1 MLATIIQTAAAAC
14 MGIYD
19 VSWPGVLFL
28 SWIIG
33 SVGAGNLMA
42 AHHEISHY
50 LVFKKFSWNKA
61 LWIVANCPLGVPL
74 GTLFKQYHVD
84 HHTEMGSDGVDTGIW
99 TATEAYWVGGN
110 ALTKTIFLI
119 FFPIPF
125 FFRPFFMRVTKKLEM
140 TDLLSW
146 IVIPAYDIALC
157 YFSGN
162 PKTLLQSLKPLAFLV
177 LSTYHGVGLHPIAGH
192 CISEHVMLNGD
203 GQETHSC
210 YDPYLNPLLYN
221 FGYHVEHHD
230 FPNIPWNR
238 LPKLRKIA
246 PEYYNHLVSYDTW
259 TQCMWRFITDRKVG
273 VNGVMTKR
281 VKRIGTGKANDG
293 EKPFTH
299 ANNMPLLRGITA
311 AASVKV
317 N

>member
-1 MLATIIQTAAAAC
+1 MSNPSHHWTSSQEPHSLRRKEILSKYHAEISPLFGNNPWTLVPVMLATIIQTAAAAC

-19 VSWPGVLFL
+19 ISWAGVFFL

-50 LVFKKFSWNKA
+50 LVFKKLSWNKA
-61 LWIVANCPLGVPL
+61 LWIAANCPLGVPL
-74 GTLFKQYHVD
+74 GSLFKQYHVD

-99 TATEAYWVGGN
+99 TAAEAYWV
-110 ALTKTIFLI
+110 
-119 FFPIPF
+119 
-125 FFRPFFMRVTKKLEM
+125 
-140 TDLLSW
+140 
-146 IVIPAYDIALC
+146 
-157 YFSGN
+157 GN

-259 TQCMWRFITDRKVG
+259 TQCMWKFITDPKVG

-281 VKRIGTGKANDG
+281 VKRTGAGKANDG
-293 EKPFTH
+293 EKPFTP
-299 ANNMPLLRGITA
+299 ASNMPLLRGITA
-311 AASVKV
+311 ASVKV